1 MIETLVKLSVIRI
14 ESYKNNRIE
23 VNQNSRS
30 FSLKNLIGG
39 LLVTENV
46 VLVVGLGEVGRP
58 LFELLRESG
67 KFEAYGLDVNEKIM
81 HEFQQKR
88 LPKKVDVLHI
98 CYPSR
103 DQESFVETTL
113 DYIKRFK
120 PKLTIINSTV
130 PPGTTKKVHMFSGKH
145 IAYSPVRGMHKNGE
159 SMKKYLLFLTKY
171 IGAVDD
177 ESEKLARKHFEDLEL
192 KTKVLKSSIEA
203 ELAKLF
209 ETTYRAW
216 MVACFQ
222 EMHRIS
228 RHFGADFDDVVDFL
242 EDDHRIRFD
251 RPIMFPDVIGGHCLI
266 PNTELL
272 LKSYDSTFLRLILD
286 SNEKRKEEIKDK
298 KVRNEVEK
306 IKKRVQALEK
316 LFVKDWMTAI
326 GSG

>member
-1 MIETLVKLSVIRI
+1 MTKP
-14 ESYKNNRIE
+14 
-23 VNQNSRS
+23 
-30 FSLKNLIGG
+30 
-39 LLVTENV
+39 V

-58 LFELLRESG
+58 LFELLKKSE
-67 KFEAYGLDVNEKIM
+67 KFEVYCWDIDNRIM
-81 HEFQQKR
+81 QDFQQGS
-88 LPKKVDVLHI
+88 LPEEIDVLHI
-98 CYPSR
+98 CYPCG
-103 DQESFVETTL
+103 DQEDFVKTTL
-113 DYIKRFK
+113 FYVKRFR

-130 PPGTTKKVHMFSGKH
+130 PPGTTQKVHILSGRRMAH
-145 IAYSPVRGMHKNGE
+145 SPVRGMHKNGE
-159 SMKKYLLFLTKY
+159 SMKRYLLFLTKY
-171 IGAVDD
+171 IGGVDE
-177 ESEKLARKHFEDLEL
+177 ESTSLARKHFEDLEL
-192 KTKVLKSSIEA
+192 KTKVLKGSIEA

-272 LKSYDSTFLRLILD
+272 LRSYDSKFLRLILD

-298 KVRNEVEK
+298 NVKDEVEK
-306 IKKRVQALEK
+306 VKKRVQALEK
-316 LFVKDWMTAI
+316 LFVKEWMTTA
-326 GSG
+326 

>member
-1 MIETLVKLSVIRI
+1 LTKP
-14 ESYKNNRIE
+14 
-23 VNQNSRS
+23 
-30 FSLKNLIGG
+30 
-39 LLVTENV
+39 V

-58 LFELLRESG
+58 LFELLKKSE
-67 KFEAYGLDVNEKIM
+67 KFEVYCWDIDNRIMQDFQLDS
-81 HEFQQKR
+81 
-88 LPKKVDVLHI
+88 LPKEIDVLHI
-98 CYPSR
+98 CYPCG
-103 DQESFVETTL
+103 DQEDFVKTTL
-113 DYIKRFK
+113 FYVKRFR

-130 PPGTTKKVHMFSGKH
+130 PPGTTQKVHILSGQRMVH
-145 IAYSPVRGMHKNGE
+145 SPVRGMHKNGE
-159 SMKKYLLFLTKY
+159 SMKRYLLFLTKY
-171 IGAVDD
+171 IGGVDE
-177 ESEKLARKHFEDLEL
+177 ESASLARKHFEDLGL
-192 KTKVLKSSIEA
+192 KTKVLKGSIEA

-272 LKSYDSTFLRLILD
+272 LRSYDSMFLRLILD

-298 KVRNEVEK
+298 NVKDEVEK
-306 IKKRVQALEK
+306 VKKRVQALEK
-316 LFVKDWMTAI
+316 LFVKEWMTTA
-326 GSG
+326 

>member
-1 MIETLVKLSVIRI
+1 MTKP
-14 ESYKNNRIE
+14 
-23 VNQNSRS
+23 
-30 FSLKNLIGG
+30 
-39 LLVTENV
+39 V

-58 LFELLRESG
+58 LFELLKKSE
-67 KFEAYGLDVNEKIM
+67 KFEVYCWDIDNRIM
-81 HEFQQKR
+81 QDFQQDS
-88 LPKKVDVLHI
+88 LPEEIDVLHI
-98 CYPSR
+98 CYPCG
-103 DQESFVETTL
+103 DQEDFVKTTL
-113 DYIKRFK
+113 FYVKRFR

-130 PPGTTKKVHMFSGKH
+130 PPGTTQKVHILSGRRMAH
-145 IAYSPVRGMHKNGE
+145 SPVRGMHKNGK

-171 IGAVDD
+171 IGGVDE
-177 ESEKLARKHFEDLEL
+177 ESASLARKHFEDLEL

-272 LKSYDSTFLRLILD
+272 LKSYDSKFLRLILD

-298 KVRNEVEK
+298 NVKDEVQKV
-306 IKKRVQALEK
+306 KKRVQALEK
-316 LFVKDWMTAI
+316 LFVKDWMTTA
-326 GSG
+326 

>member
-1 MIETLVKLSVIRI
+1 MTKEK
-14 ESYKNNRIE
+14 
-23 VNQNSRS
+23 
-30 FSLKNLIGG
+30 
-39 LLVTENV
+39 

-58 LFELLRESG
+58 LFELLRDSER
-67 KFEAYGLDVNEKIM
+67 FEVYCWDVDDKIM
-81 HEFQQKR
+81 RDFQQGG
-88 LPKKVDVLHI
+88 LPEEVDVLHV
-98 CYPSR
+98 CYPCS
-103 DQESFVETTL
+103 DQESFVKAIL
-113 DYIKRFK
+113 NYVKRFR

-130 PPGTTKKVHMFSGKH
+130 PPGTTQKVHMLSGRR

-159 SMKKYLLFLTKY
+159 SMKRYLLFWTKY
-171 IGAVDD
+171 IGAVDE
-177 ESEKLARKHFEDLEL
+177 ESEKLARKHFEDLRL
-192 KTKVLKSSIEA
+192 KTKVLKGSIEG

-216 MVACFQ
+216 MIACFQ

-272 LKSYDSTFLRLILD
+272 LKSYDSKFLHLILD
-286 SNEKRKEEIKDK
+286 SNERRKEEIKNK
-298 KVRNEVEK
+298 NVRNEVEK
-306 IKKRVQALEK
+306 IRKRVEALEK
-316 LFVKDWMTAI
+316 LFVKEWMTAI